1 MLKKRNRGENQ
12 EGVSDISP
20 TLQESQNKI
29 LTIDWSDFVYWFQL
43 FIIQICTLMDDST
56 FASRKSSLRAYAL
69 LVLTPRYTVWLKPHD
84 QSLYEIHKRS
94 HDPEQQFFKKPFS
107 ILIEV
112 AEASYTSTLWS
123 SVHTPADCWCH
134 SPLSSPISSH
144 HFSHCFYTEKALAIN
159 SHTIY
164 SQPVSTHHTLPYLSL
179 ISPFPTENNCLQ

>member
-12 EGVSDISP
+12 KGVSDISP

-94 HDPEQQFFKKPFS
+94 HDPRTAVFQKAFFDFNRGGRS
-107 ILIEV
+107 LLYLHIMIIS
-112 AEASYTSTLWS
+112 SYTCRLLMSFTSLFPHLLTPLFSLLLHWKGAS
-123 SVHTPADCWCH
+123 HQQPHHIFTTSFDTPHTP
-134 SPLSSPISSH
+134 LSKSDLS
-144 HFSHCFYTEKALAIN
+144 
-159 SHTIY
+159 
-164 SQPVSTHHTLPYLSL
+164 VSNW
-179 ISPFPTENNCLQ
+179 E